1 MKLFPPPEF
10 AVVTGPESVPERVA
24 GSFQTARGAGRAGM
38 SLPELLMAIVVA
50 GIMMSI
56 GYGGLHNYIFSQRGR
71 RAAQTLAFQVTIARS
86 LAIRSGQ
93 TISLVA
99 NETARSIV
107 VRDSAGTVY
116 RRLDLGPSG
125 ELTVE
130 RLDIELAGDSLVFS
144 RRGMCLNCAAG
155 GVTTIIVES
164 SQRRYTIEVSL
175 LGRVEFAST
184 EQI

>member
-10 AVVTGPESVPERVA
+10 AVVTGRESLRERVA

-38 SLPELLMAIVVA
+38 SLPELLLAIVVA
-50 GIMMSI
+50 GILMSI
-56 GYGGLHNYIFSQRGR
+56 GYGGLHDYIFAQRGR

-107 VRDSAGTVY
+107 VRDSEGTVY
-116 RRLDLGPSG
+116 RSLDLGPSG

-164 SQRRYTIEVSL
+164 LGRRYTIEVSL

>member
-50 GIMMSI
+50 GILMSI

-71 RAAQTLAFQVTIARS
+71 RAAHTLAFQVTIARS

-116 RRLDLGPSG
+116 RSLDLGSSG

-155 GVTTIIVES
+155 GVTTIIVEG

-175 LGRVEFAST
+175 LGRVELAST

>member
-1 MKLFPPPEF
+1 M
-10 AVVTGPESVPERVA
+10 VTTTESVQGRVV
-24 GSFQTARGAGRAGM
+24 GWFQTARGAGRAGM

-71 RAAQTLAFQVTIARS
+71 RAAHTLAFQVTIARS

-116 RRLDLGPSG
+116 RSLDLGPSG

-164 SQRRYTIEVSL
+164 LERRYTIEVSL
-175 LGRVEFAST
+175 LGRVELAGT
-184 EQI
+184 ERIQEDQ

>member
-10 AVVTGPESVPERVA
+10 AVVTGPESLPERVA

-38 SLPELLMAIVVA
+38 SLLELLMAIVVA
-50 GIMMSI
+50 GIMVSI
-56 GYGGLHNYIFSQRGR
+56 GYGGLHDYIFSQRGR
-71 RAAQTLAFQVTIARS
+71 RAAHMLAFQVTIARS

-99 NETARSIV
+99 NETARSTV

-116 RRLDLGPSG
+116 RSLDLGSSG
-125 ELTVE
+125 GLTVE

-144 RRGMCLNCAAG
+144 RRGMCLNCSAG

-164 SQRRYTIEVSL
+164 LERRYTIEVSL